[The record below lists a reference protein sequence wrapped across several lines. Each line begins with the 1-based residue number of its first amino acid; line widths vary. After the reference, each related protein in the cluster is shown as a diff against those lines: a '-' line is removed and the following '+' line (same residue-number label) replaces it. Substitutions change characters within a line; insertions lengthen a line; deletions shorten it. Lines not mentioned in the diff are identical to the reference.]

1 MPTDLFLV
9 RHGESEGNVALNAA
23 KAGDR
28 SYLTEDYLARTTLD
42 YRLSPEGA
50 RARQHAQVRGSG
62 HGRPTTASTGSTGT
76 TARRLGRHPPSV
88 GGPATLG
95 GVDRHSRSAS
105 V

>member
-1 MPTDLFLV
+1 MTVGETSRQCHPVPMPTNVAETGMPTDLFLV

-62 HGRPTTASTGSTGT
+62 HG
-76 TARRLGRHPPSV
+76 
-88 GGPATLG
+88 
-95 GVDRHSRSAS
+95 
-105 V
+105 